1 MSNSKIH
8 IPKNLIPNSDQV
20 VFLAISGG
28 LDSVVLFHLLQEAD
42 VKVHL
47 LHVNYNLRGED
58 SIGDEKFVRE
68 LAKTNAVPLSVLNYQ
83 MKEHLAQLGGNL
95 QNEARKIRYSFFQE
109 YLNKTEDS
117 ILMTAH
123 HFDDQMETFFMHLS
137 RNSGLLGLTCM
148 AQKNGN
154 HERPLLN
161 FTKEELKEYALEKGF
176 QWRED
181 ASNQENKYL
190 RNKWRNEWLPLLKS
204 KQASL
209 SDSVRILID
218 AFQKERDEL
227 EAIYLPKADEIERTG
242 NWNFQDFDECPEEAK
257 YLIAKEIGLKY
268 SELER
273 LNELRNT
280 EKSKFFSLE
289 RLDLTIWNEGDRF
302 SFQKNNEIFLPKL
315 KLEEIQTLP
324 KSFDKDIVYLD
335 TEKIVGNLRIRF
347 WQEGDRIASIG
358 VPGSQLISDII
369 KDAKIPSSDKKNVFV
384 VEDELN
390 LHWCVGLK
398 IGRLAVANEHS
409 KNILRVQLMN

>member
-1 MSNSKIH
+1 
-8 IPKNLIPNSDQV
+8 
-20 VFLAISGG
+20 
-28 LDSVVLFHLLQEAD
+28 
-42 VKVHL
+42 
-47 LHVNYNLRGED
+47 
-58 SIGDEKFVRE
+58 
-68 LAKTNAVPLSVLNYQ
+68 
-83 MKEHLAQLGGNL
+83 
-95 QNEARKIRYSFFQE
+95 
-109 YLNKTEDS
+109 
-117 ILMTAH
+117 
-123 HFDDQMETFFMHLS
+123 
-137 RNSGLLGLTCM
+137 
-148 AQKNGN
+148 
-154 HERPLLN
+154 
-161 FTKEELKEYALEKGF
+161 
-176 QWRED
+176 
-181 ASNQENKYL
+181 
-190 RNKWRNEWLPLLKS
+190 
-204 KQASL
+204 